1 MADKPT
7 ESHKEV
13 VTPQQQKGG
22 FKRHCARFWWIYLIA
37 FIIIAVL
44 AVVLII
50 FVAVP
55 KIAQK
60 KLNEAKLTIEG
71 IIVTR
76 TEANQYNMAINST
89 IRADDSVHATISPF
103 IGNMYLEDLEPHTPF
118 AAIDFPETSAKS
130 LQTVNVSQIVSI
142 ENMDAFTTFNT
153 WLLANKT
160 VRVTVEGK
168 PTIHVKGLS
177 KGYGA
182 TFKKTIELD
191 GLDNFSGLNL
201 THGTISVLPDE
212 NGDNF
217 RGFVDIPNHSIL
229 TLEIGNASFSTA
241 FDGDDLGVT
250 RLDNM
255 VLYPGI
261 NNITMHAHLEQLPVL
276 KALNEEPYCETGVMP
291 FVLTGINVTNNGQNL
306 TYYGNAL
313 AAVAQTVN
321 IDIGSI
327 LARDLNITANCS
339 ASTR

>member
-1 MADKPT
+1 MSDKPM
-7 ESHKEV
+7 ESHSEV
-13 VTPQQQKGG
+13 VAKPQKGG

-44 AVVLII
+44 VVVLII

-60 KLNEAKLTIEG
+60 KLNEAKLSIEG

-76 TEANQYNMAINST
+76 TEADQYNMAINST

-103 IGNMYLEDLEPHTPF
+103 TGNMYLEDLEPHTPF
-118 AAIDFPETSAKS
+118 AAIEFPETHAKS
-130 LQTVNVSQIVSI
+130 LQTVNVSQIVSV

-191 GLDNFSGLNL
+191 GLDNFSGLKL
-201 THGTISVLPDE
+201 TDGTIAILPDE

-241 FDGDDLGVT
+241 FNGEDLGVT
-250 RLDNM
+250 KLDNM
-255 VLYPGI
+255 ILYPGI
-261 NNITMHAHLEQLPVL
+261 NNVTMRAHLEQLPVL
-276 KALNEEPYCETGVMP
+276 NALNEEPYCETGVMP
-291 FVLTGINVTNNGQNL
+291 FTLTGLNVTNNGQNL
-306 TYYGNAL
+306 TYYGDAL
-313 AAVAQTVN
+313 AAVPHTVD

>member
-1 MADKPT
+1 MSDKPT
-7 ESHKEV
+7 ESHSEV
-13 VTPQQQKGG
+13 VAKPQKGG

-37 FIIIAVL
+37 FIVIAVL

-60 KLNEAKLTIEG
+60 KLDQAKLTIEG
-71 IIVTR
+71 IVVTR
-76 TEANQYNMAINST
+76 TESSKYNMAINST
-89 IRADDSVHATISPF
+89 IHADDSVHATISSF
-103 IGNMYLEDLEPHTPF
+103 TGNMYLEDLEGHTPF
-118 AAIDFPETSAKS
+118 AAIEFPQTSAQT
-130 LQTVNVSQIVSI
+130 LQTVNVSQIISI
-142 ENMDAFTTFNT
+142 DNMEAFTTFNT

-201 THGTISVLPDE
+201 TYGTLSVLPDE

-217 RGFVDIPNHSIL
+217 RGFVDIPNHSVL
-229 TLEIGNASFSTA
+229 TLEIGNASFSTS
-241 FDGDDLGVT
+241 FDGGNLGVT
-250 RLDNM
+250 ILDNM
-255 VLYPGI
+255 ILYPGI
-261 NNITMHAHLEQLPVL
+261 NNITMHANMAQLPVL
-276 KALNEEPYCETGVMP
+276 KAINEEPYCETGIMP

-306 TYYGNAL
+306 TYYGDAL
-313 AAVAQTVN
+313 AAVSQTVN